1 MAQEVFNYWKKTYPD
16 WISEEAE
23 SIQGT
28 IKDRLSILASEA
40 KSSYASDIQGYI
52 MDAIFPEGTEALNES
67 QLAAWEN
74 ITSGL
79 QEQAFA
85 TIDEII
91 SGTLTD
97 EELDAA
103 MESLSMDSMM
113 EKASLIG
120 EHVDALIKVTQEET
134 AGFAEI
140 EKTISKG
147 DYNPQEVLNDLLTLQ
162 SNWDSAVE
170 QMFGEGVDI
179 PSGYE
184 GRIEQMREEVGD
196 YYSYFNKLSQ
206 LISDEN

>member
-52 MDAIFPEGTEALNES
+52 MDAIFPDGTEDLDES
-67 QLAAWEN
+67 QLAVWEN
-74 ITSGL
+74 IASGL
-79 QEQAFA
+79 QEQVSA

-97 EELDAA
+97 EELNAA

-113 EKASLIG
+113 EYASLIG
-120 EHVDALIKVTQEET
+120 EHVDTLIRVTQEET

-147 DYNPQEVLNDLLTLQ
+147 GYNPQEVLNDLLTLQ
-162 SNWDSAVE
+162 SDWDNAVE
-170 QMFGEGVDI
+170 QVFGEGVDI

-184 GRIEQMREEVGD
+184 GRIEQMREELGD

>member
-52 MDAIFPEGTEALNES
+52 LDAIFPEGTEALDES
-67 QLAAWEN
+67 QLAVWEN
-74 ITSGL
+74 IASGL
-79 QEQAFA
+79 QEQVFA

-97 EELDAA
+97 EELNAA

-113 EKASLIG
+113 EYASLIG
-120 EHVDALIKVTQEET
+120 EHVDTLIRVTQEET

-147 DYNPQEVLNDLLTLQ
+147 GYNPQEVLNDLLTLQ
-162 SNWDSAVE
+162 SDWDNAVE
-170 QMFGEGVDI
+170 QVFGEGVDI

-184 GRIEQMREEVGD
+184 GRIEQMREELGD

>member
-1 MAQEVFNYWKKTYPD
+1 MAREVFNYWEKTYPD

-23 SIQGT
+23 RIQGT

-52 MDAIFPEGTEALNES
+52 MDAIFPEGTEALDES
-67 QLAAWEN
+67 QLAVWEN
-74 ITSGL
+74 IASGL
-79 QEQAFA
+79 QEQVSA

-97 EELDAA
+97 EELNAA

-113 EKASLIG
+113 EYASLIG
-120 EHVDALIKVTQEET
+120 EHVDTLIRVTQEET

-147 DYNPQEVLNDLLTLQ
+147 GYNPQEVLNDLLTLQ
-162 SNWDSAVE
+162 SDWDNAVE
-170 QMFGEGVDI
+170 QVFGEGVDI

-184 GRIEQMREEVGD
+184 GRIEQMREELGD

>member
-1 MAQEVFNYWKKTYPD
+1 MAQEVFNYWEKTYPD

-52 MDAIFPEGTEALNES
+52 MDAIFPEGTESLNES

-74 ITSGL
+74 IISGL

-147 DYNPQEVLNDLLTLQ
+147 GYNPQEVLNDLLTLQ

>member
-1 MAQEVFNYWKKTYPD
+1 M
-16 WISEEAE
+16 S
-23 SIQGT
+23 
-28 IKDRLSILASEA
+28 
-40 KSSYASDIQGYI
+40 
-52 MDAIFPEGTEALNES
+52 
-67 QLAAWEN
+67 
-74 ITSGL
+74 
-79 QEQAFA
+79 A

-97 EELDAA
+97 EELNAA

-113 EKASLIG
+113 EYASLIG
-120 EHVDALIKVTQEET
+120 EHVDTLIRVTQEET

-147 DYNPQEVLNDLLTLQ
+147 GYNPQEVLNDLLTLQ
-162 SNWDSAVE
+162 SDWDNAVE
-170 QMFGEGVDI
+170 QVFGEGIDI

-184 GRIEQMREEVGD
+184 GRIEQMREELGD

>member
-147 DYNPQEVLNDLLTLQ
+147 GYNPQEVLNDLLTLQ

-184 GRIEQMREEVGD
+184 GRIEQMREELGD

>member
-1 MAQEVFNYWKKTYPD
+1 
-16 WISEEAE
+16 
-23 SIQGT
+23 
-28 IKDRLSILASEA
+28 
-40 KSSYASDIQGYI
+40 
-52 MDAIFPEGTEALNES
+52 MDAIFPEGTESLNES

-74 ITSGL
+74 IASGL

-147 DYNPQEVLNDLLTLQ
+147 GYNPQEVLNDLLTLQ
-162 SNWDSAVE
+162 SDWDNAVE
-170 QMFGEGVDI
+170 QVFGEGVDI

-184 GRIEQMREEVGD
+184 GRIEQMREELGD

>member
-52 MDAIFPEGTEALNES
+52 MDAIFPEGTEALDES
-67 QLAAWEN
+67 QLAVWEN
-74 ITSGL
+74 IASGL
-79 QEQAFA
+79 QEQVFA

-97 EELDAA
+97 EELNAA

-113 EKASLIG
+113 EYASLIG
-120 EHVDALIKVTQEET
+120 EQVDTLIRVTQEET

-162 SNWDSAVE
+162 SDWDNAVE
-170 QMFGEGVDI
+170 QVFGEGVDI

-184 GRIEQMREEVGD
+184 GRIEQMREELGD